1 MGQFQTCLREA
12 EVVLRILGFRNGPE
26 LRERVGIAPYWEQW
40 GHVLFVAGS
49 PLHVNF
55 YVYTGL
61 GVYRSRVLLGICY
74 PVFS

>member
-49 PLHVNF
+49 PLRVNF
-55 YVYTGL
+55 YVYTAL